1 MDLKIEG
8 KKRFVL
14 VGKNIDY
21 SFSKKYFEKKFIQKN
36 IKNCTY
42 ENFDIN
48 SIDLVKKIFLLENI
62 KGLNVTIPYKQKII
76 PYLDYIDP
84 KAKSINAVNTICF
97 LKNGSTK
104 GFNTDI
110 NGFEKALF
118 NNWKKIKTK
127 CLIIGTGG
135 ASKAVEYVLTN
146 NNISTTFVSR
156 NPKKNQ
162 ISYSEISSEIINTH
176 KLIINCTPIGTY
188 PNINKAPRI
197 DYNLLTSEHFLFD
210 LIYNPNETMFL
221 KEGKARGCKTL
232 NGNEMLKE
240 QADKAWAI
248 WNQ

>member
-8 KKRFVL
+8 IKRFGL

-48 SIDLVKKIFLLENI
+48 SIDLIKEIFLLKNI

-76 PYLDYIDP
+76 PYLDFIDS

-146 NNISTTFVSR
+146 NS
-156 NPKKNQ
+156 
-162 ISYSEISSEIINTH
+162 
-176 KLIINCTPIGTY
+176 L
-188 PNINKAPRI
+188 
-197 DYNLLTSEHFLFD
+197 FLE
-210 LIYNPNETMFL
+210 LS
-221 KEGKARGCKTL
+221 
-232 NGNEMLKE
+232 
-240 QADKAWAI
+240 
-248 WNQ
+248 